1 MTNPPEGQQPPFG
14 QQPPQDPGIPSGPP
28 GYPHAGFGGPP
39 GSSGPQYPDGPDV
52 FIPAPAPKKKRTG
65 LFVMLGII
73 ALVIIGLLV
82 TGVVLTLQ
90 GRTPLS
96 SDDKQ
101 IEVAVRDFYDTL
113 DSDGF
118 IAAAQLA
125 CQADRTEI
133 DNLSPEQRAQFERAT
148 VQVSIDEVKDIVIT
162 GDNAKATVTGQLT
175 LSVEGEEPNTES
187 STEEHLTK
195 EDGTWKICS
204 APANKH

>member
-1 MTNPPEGQQPPFG
+1 MTNPPQGQQPPFG
-14 QQPPQDPGIPSGPP
+14 EQPPFPQGTPPQGVPPQGPPP
-28 GYPHAGFGGPP
+28 GYPQAG
-39 GSSGPQYPDGPDV
+39 YPDGAQGFSDQ
-52 FIPAPAPKKKRTG
+52 APKKKRTG
-65 LFVMLGII
+65 LFVALGVV
-73 ALVIIGLLV
+73 ALVVIGVLV
-82 TGVVLTLQ
+82 TGVVLTMQ

-96 SDDKQ
+96 SDEKQ
-101 IEVAVRDFYDTL
+101 IDVAVRDFYDTL

-133 DNLSPEQRAQFERAT
+133 DNLTTEQREQFDKAT

-162 GDNAKATVTGQLT
+162 GDDAKATVVGQLT
-175 LSVEGEEPNTES
+175 LSVQGEQPATES
-187 STEEHLTK
+187 STEEHLAK

>member
-1 MTNPPEGQQPPFG
+1 MTNPPQGQQPPFG
-14 QQPPQDPGIPSGPP
+14 EQPPFPQGTPPQGVPPQGPPP
-28 GYPHAGFGGPP
+28 GYPDGAQGF
-39 GSSGPQYPDGPDV
+39 SDQV
-52 FIPAPAPKKKRTG
+52 PKKKRTG
-65 LFVMLGII
+65 LFVALGVV
-73 ALVIIGLLV
+73 ALVVIGVLV
-82 TGVVLTLQ
+82 TGVVLTMQ

-96 SDDKQ
+96 SDEKQ
-101 IEVAVRDFYDTL
+101 IDVAVRDFYDTL

-133 DNLSPEQRAQFERAT
+133 DNLTAEQREQFDKAT

-162 GDNAKATVTGQLT
+162 GDDAKATVVGQLT
-175 LSVEGEEPNTES
+175 LSVQGEQPATES
-187 STEEHLTK
+187 STEEHLAK

>member
-14 QQPPQDPGIPSGPP
+14 QQPPVDPGMPSGPP
-28 GYPHAGFGGPP
+28 GYPHAGIGGGGPTGPEYP
-39 GSSGPQYPDGPDV
+39 GGPDV
-52 FIPAPAPKKKRTG
+52 FVPPPAPKKKRTG
-65 LFVMLGII
+65 LFVALGIV
-73 ALVIIGLLV
+73 ALVVVGVVV

-96 SDDKQ
+96 SDEKQ
-101 IEVAVRDFYDTL
+101 IDVAVRDFYDIL

-118 IAAAQLA
+118 VAAAQLA

-133 DNLSPEQRAQFERAT
+133 DNLTPEQRAQFEKAT
-148 VQVSIDEVKDIVIT
+148 VQVTIDDVKDIVIT
-162 GDNAKATVTGQLT
+162 GDDAKATVTGQLT
-175 LSVEGEEPNTES
+175 LSVEGEEPDTES

>member
-1 MTNPPEGQQPPFG
+1 MTNPQEPPVE
-14 QQPPQDPGIPSGPP
+14 PGMPGGPP
-28 GYPHAGFGGPP
+28 GYPHAGGGGPQ
-39 GSSGPQYPDGPDV
+39 GPEYPDGPDV
-52 FIPAPAPKKKRTG
+52 FVPPPAPKKKRTG
-65 LFVMLGII
+65 LFVALGVV
-73 ALVIIGLLV
+73 ALVIVGVLV

-96 SDDKQ
+96 SDESQ
-101 IEVAVRDFYDTL
+101 IDVAVRDFYDTL

-133 DNLSPEQRAQFERAT
+133 DNLTTEQRAQFERAT
-148 VQVSIDEVKDIVIT
+148 VQVTIDDVKDIVIT
-162 GDNAKATVTGQLT
+162 GDDAKATVVGQLT
-175 LSVEGEEPNTES
+175 LSVEGEEPDTES

>member
-1 MTNPPEGQQPPFG
+1 MTNPQEPPVE
-14 QQPPQDPGIPSGPP
+14 PGMPGGPP
-28 GYPHAGFGGPP
+28 GYPHAGGGGPQ
-39 GSSGPQYPDGPDV
+39 GPEYPDGPDV
-52 FIPAPAPKKKRTG
+52 FVPPPAPKKKRTG
-65 LFVMLGII
+65 LFIALGVV
-73 ALVIIGLLV
+73 ALVIVGVLV

-96 SDDKQ
+96 SDESQ
-101 IEVAVRDFYDTL
+101 IDVAVRDFYDTL

-133 DNLSPEQRAQFERAT
+133 DNLTTEQRAQFERAT
-148 VQVSIDEVKDIVIT
+148 VQVTIDEVKDIEIT
-162 GDNAKATVTGQLT
+162 GDNAKATVVGQLT
-175 LSVEGEEPNTES
+175 LSVEGEEPDTES

-204 APANKH
+204 APASKH